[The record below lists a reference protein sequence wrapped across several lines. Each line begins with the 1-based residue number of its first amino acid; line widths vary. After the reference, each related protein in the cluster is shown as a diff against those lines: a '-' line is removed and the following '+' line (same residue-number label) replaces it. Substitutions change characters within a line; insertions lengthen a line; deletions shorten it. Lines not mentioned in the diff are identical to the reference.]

1 MFDPDELPPPP
12 TLSPVTYDRLRTLLA
27 SNGPV
32 AAVDQL
38 CTDLRALGDLNALF
52 YALLM
57 KKRVE
62 LGVSPF
68 PTGAAAELPPE
79 THAEYEQAIRE
90 AGRLVG
96 TEFLRQHDLRK
107 AWFYFNML
115 GEAEPVREYL
125 ESFRPTDADD
135 VQPLIEVGLYH
146 GVHPQKGFDLVVERY
161 GICNAITT
169 YSGQDFSR
177 NPAAKQHCIAALVR
191 NLYDQ
196 LLERLKA
203 DLEGRGVTIPPPVT
217 VGSIVRDH
225 PEIFEEG
232 AYHIDTSHLSSV
244 VQFALELEAYPERR
258 LARELCAYGERLSDS
273 FKFASDPP
281 FENTYADYKILL
293 DVLDGENVE
302 AGLKHFWDKIDP
314 AAAEGSTFPAE
325 VYVNLLLK
333 LDRKA
338 EALEVARK
346 YLSGENRQLSCP
358 GVYEL
363 CQQVGD
369 FTGLAE
375 TALVRNDGV
384 NFLAGLIAQAK
395 PPGRSAGAS

>member
-1 MFDPDELPPPP
+1 MFDADELPPPP
-12 TLSPVTYDRLRTLLA
+12 TLSPETYDRLRQSLA
-27 SNGPV
+27 EKGAV

-38 CTDLRALGDLNALF
+38 CSDLRELGDFNALF

-68 PTGAAAELPPE
+68 PTGSAAELPAN
-79 THAEYEQAIRE
+79 THAEYEQAIRD

-96 TEFLRQHDLRK
+96 DEFLKQNDLRK

-115 GEAEPVREYL
+115 GEAEPVRDYIDRYVPAE
-125 ESFRPTDADD
+125 ADD
-135 VQPLIEVGLYH
+135 VQPLVEIGLYH
-146 GVHPQKGFDLVVERY
+146 GVHPTKGFDIVVSRY

-177 NPAAKQHCIAALVR
+177 NPEAKQHCICALVR
-191 NLYDQ
+191 SLYDQ

-203 DLEGRGVTIPPPVT
+203 DLESRGVAVPDGASIGTIVQQ
-217 VGSIVRDH
+217 H
-225 PEIFEEG
+225 PELFDEG

-244 VQFALELEAYPERR
+244 AQFSLELDAYPERK
-258 LARELCAYGERLSDS
+258 LARELCAYGEKLSDS

-281 FENTYADYKILL
+281 FERTYADYKILL

-302 AGLKHFWDKIDP
+302 AGLKHFRDKIEP
-314 AAAEGSTFPAE
+314 NVEQGSTFPAE
-325 VYVNLLLK
+325 VYVNMLLK
-333 LDRKA
+333 IGRKE
-338 EALEVARK
+338 EALAVAKK
-346 YLSGENRQLSCP
+346 YLAGENRQLSCP

-363 CQQVGD
+363 CQQSGD
-369 FTGLAE
+369 FAGLA
-375 TALVRNDGV
+375 AAAQKRSDGV
-384 NFLAGLIAQAK
+384 NFLAGLIAANE
-395 PPGRSAGAS
+395 RS